1 MKLKF
6 NLYERVA
13 GLFVL
18 VAIVGALAATVAV
31 AIKKGWFED
40 KVHLVT
46 DLKNADGVREGTVV
60 QMAGLRAG
68 RVNQVALKTNN
79 EIMVKFEVSE
89 RFADRVRADSV
100 VRVIRP
106 FIIGEKV
113 LDISVG
119 SETERILAE
128 NDSIKSEATMDIM
141 DLVSGKTLGPS
152 LETLGKMMENLK
164 FVAEELFDPERSKAI
179 VEMFDDVRPLLR
191 NANVLTAE
199 AAGMLKKINKKDQ
212 VVRMVGNLAVLTD
225 ELALALP
232 VIRKESP
239 QLASDLAKIAKNMAV
254 LTDEVSKTLPLMK
267 DVAPEIPRASRRAIE
282 ALDETVVTLKALQ
295 KSFLLRSNVREVR
308 SEEAERE
315 RKPASTGTGEKPEK
329 DK

>member
-1 MKLKF
+1 MKIKF

-18 VAIVGALAATVAV
+18 VAIIGAVAATVLVAV
-31 AIKKGWFED
+31 KKGWFED

-68 RVNQVALKTNN
+68 RVTQVALKKNN

-89 RFADRVRADSV
+89 RFADRVRQDSV

-119 SETERILAE
+119 SDTEPILAE
-128 NDSIKSEATMDIM
+128 NATIISEPTMDIM

-164 FVAEELFDPERSKAI
+164 FVAEALFDPERSKAI
-179 VEMFDDVRPLLR
+179 VQMFDDIRPLLR
-191 NANVLTAE
+191 NANVLTTE
-199 AAGMLKKINKKDQ
+199 AASMIKKMNKKDQ
-212 VVRMVGNLAVLTD
+212 MVRMVTNLAEVTE
-225 ELALALP
+225 ELHKALP
-232 VIRKESP
+232 VITRESP
-239 QLASDLAKIAKNMAV
+239 QLAADLAKIAKNMAV
-254 LTDEVSKTLPLMK
+254 LTEEVSKTLPLMK
-267 DVAPEIPRASRRAIE
+267 DVAPELPRASKRAIE

-295 KSFLLRSNVREVR
+295 KSFLLRGNVKEVR
-308 SEEAERE
+308 QEEDARD
-315 RKPASTGTGEKPEK
+315 RMPASKPEK
-329 DK
+329 EP